1 MKKLIII
8 VGTMLFLYSCTGTHQ
23 QNMAKLDKQYG
34 CDNPQKYL
42 SKRKYRQCLAKQRA
56 GGESLFDLTDDF
68 GKLIGGKDSN
78 VVYQNSVNPYL
89 WNAGLEVTKTY
100 PLKIADNQG
109 GFIETEWIHDSNNTN
124 QRCLIKIQIT
134 SQELSTTGVTSN
146 FLCEIKQDDVWIT
159 DNIEYSQEEKKIT
172 LKILEIAGNLAR
184 TTS

>member
-1 MKKLIII
+1 
-8 VGTMLFLYSCTGTHQ
+8 MLFLYSCTGTHQ

-109 GFIETEWIHDSNNTN
+109 GFIETEWIRDSSDMN

-134 SQELSTTGVTSN
+134 SQELITTGVKSS
-146 FLCEIKQDDVWIT
+146 FLCETKQGGEWIADNVDYIK
-159 DNIEYSQEEKKIT
+159 EEKQIT
-172 LKILEIAGNLAR
+172 LKILDIAGNLSQA
-184 TTS
+184 SL

>member
-1 MKKLIII
+1 MFKILSLLLTLIFI
-8 VGTMLFLYSCTGTHQ
+8 YSCSNNHQ
-23 QNMAKLDKQYG
+23 SNMANIDQTFG
-34 CDNPQKYL
+34 CKDPHKNL
-42 SKRKYRQCLAKQRA
+42 SKRKMRECMAKQRA
-56 GGESLFDLTDDF
+56 GGESFFDLSDDF
-68 GKLIGGKDSN
+68 NKLIGKDST

-109 GFIETEWIHDSNNTN
+109 GFIETEWILDSNNTN
-124 QRCLIKIQIT
+124 QMCLIKIQIT
-134 SQELSTTGVTSN
+134 SQELITTGVTSN